1 MEKLLKKILKEEN
14 LNLSENN
21 HGTDKGDYKSY
32 IDLFYEKYFFEF
44 KEKKINLLEIG
55 FRHGAS
61 LFLWSNYFK
70 NGYILG
76 LDNCSDIV
84 LVNNPANQKWIDRD
98 NVETKICDAY
108 SINFINSL
116 KLNFD
121 IIIDDGPH
129 NLKSQIK
136 CIKGYFPKLNNDGLL
151 IIEDLLKGYITCFF
165 LILISPLN
173 CQIKIFNFRND
184 KPGRD
189 NMLFVIKKRK
199 FKKSFLFYRFLIL
212 IKTFINIPKEFFI
225 YI

>member
-1 MEKLLKKILKEEN
+1 MEKRLKKILKEEN

-21 HGTDKGDYKSY
+21 LGTDKGDYKSY
-32 IDLFYEKYFFEF
+32 IDLFYEKNFFEF

-61 LFLWSNYFK
+61 LCLWSNYFK
-70 NGYILG
+70 NGHILG
-76 LDNCSDIV
+76 LDNSSDIC
-84 LVNNPANQKWIDRD
+84 LADNPANQKWIERD

-108 SINFINSL
+108 SLKFINNL
-116 KLNFD
+116 KQNFD

-129 NLKSQIK
+129 NLNSQIK
-136 CIKGYFPKLNNDGLL
+136 CIKRYFPKLNKNGLL

-165 LILISPLN
+165 LILVTPFN

-199 FKKSFLFYRFLIL
+199 FKNSFFFDRLKIL
-212 IKTFINIPKEFFI
+212 IETLINIPNEFFI
-225 YI
+225 